1 MPTDVNPKRRFP
13 AEWEPHEGTW
23 FSWPQNRDTWPTGLP
38 ETEQALAEA
47 VRALAS
53 GETVWLNCLD
63 HAHVRHVRNI
73 VGTDRNIVYPVI
85 PTNDA
90 WCRDHGA
97 TFVYD
102 GEDRVALD
110 WHYNAWGGKYP
121 PFDLD
126 QQVAARMAAMTGAR
140 CVSVDVTLEGGALE
154 TDGRGTL
161 LTTASCVL
169 NPNRN
174 PGLDQDGAESL
185 FREYLGVERIV
196 WLEGELAG
204 DDTDGHIDNLV
215 RFTDPDTLVY
225 PVVAEQDVH
234 FKGFE
239 RNRELLEANFHDDI
253 RLIALPHPDPVWH
266 EGVRLPA
273 SYMNFYIG
281 NSVVVV
287 PVYGCPADEEVC
299 STLGILFPD
308 RTVVPIRCTEVIR
321 GLGALHC
328 LSQQVPRNHPS
339 TT

>member
-1 MPTDVNPKRRFP
+1 MPTEPTSKRRFP
-13 AEWEPHEGTW
+13 AEWERHEGTW
-23 FSWPQNRDTWPTGLP
+23 FSWPQNRETWPTGLP
-38 ETEQALAEA
+38 ETERALAEA
-47 VRALAS
+47 VRALAG
-53 GETVWLNCLD
+53 GEQVWLNCLD
-63 HAHVRHVRNI
+63 DDHVRHVRNI
-73 VGTDRNIVYPVI
+73 VGTDTNISFPVI

-97 TFVYD
+97 TFVFE
-102 GEDRVALD
+102 GTERIALD

-126 QQVAARMAAMTGAR
+126 QKVAGRMATMTGAR
-140 CVSVDVTLEGGALE
+140 HVTVDVTLEGGALE
-154 TDGRGTL
+154 TDGCGTL

-169 NPNRN
+169 NQNRN
-174 PGLDQDGAESL
+174 PGLDLHGAESL
-185 FREYLGVERIV
+185 LKEQLGVDRIV
-196 WLEGELAG
+196 WLEGELVG

-215 RFTDPDTLVY
+215 RFTDRKTIVY
-225 PVVAEQDVH
+225 PVVPEGDVH
-234 FKGFE
+234 FTGFT

-273 SYMNFYIG
+273 SYMNFYVG
-281 NSVVVV
+281 NTVVVV

-299 STLGILFPD
+299 ASLDALFPD

-328 LSQQVPRNHPS
+328 LSQQVPSKNLS

>member
-1 MPTDVNPKRRFP
+1 MPTEPNPKRRFP

-23 FSWPQNRDTWPTGLP
+23 FSWPQNRDTWPSGLP

-47 VRALAS
+47 VRALAG
-53 GETVWLNCLD
+53 GEQVWLNCLD
-63 HAHVRHVRNI
+63 DAHVRHVRNI
-73 VGTDRNIVYPVI
+73 VGTDRNISFPVI

-97 TFVYD
+97 TFIFE
-102 GEDRVALD
+102 GKDRVALD

-126 QQVAARMAAMTGAR
+126 QQVAAQMAALTGAR
-140 CVSVDVTLEGGALE
+140 HVTVNVTLEGGALE

-174 PGLDQDGAESL
+174 PGLDREGAEAL
-185 FREYLGVERIV
+185 FREYLGTERVV
-196 WLEGELAG
+196 WLEGELVG

-215 RFTDPDTLVY
+215 RFTDAETLVY
-225 PVVAEQDVH
+225 PVVAEDDVH

-299 STLGILFPD
+299 LTLGTLFPD
-308 RTVVPIRCTEVIR
+308 RTVVSIRCTEVIR

-328 LSQQVPRNHPS
+328 LSQQVPRIHPS

>member
-1 MPTDVNPKRRFP
+1 MPTEATPKRRFP

-38 ETEQALAEA
+38 ETERALAEA
-47 VRALAS
+47 VRALAD

-63 HAHVRHVRNI
+63 RAHARHVRDV
-73 VGTDRNIVYPVI
+73 VGTDRNIVYPII

-97 TFVYD
+97 TFVYEDD
-102 GEDRVALD
+102 GRVALD

-126 QQVAARMAAMTGAR
+126 QKVAARMAELTGAR
-140 CVSVDVTLEGGALE
+140 LQPVDVTLEGGALE
-154 TDGRGTL
+154 TDGLGTL

-174 PGLDQDGAESL
+174 PGLDRATAEAL
-185 FREYLGVERIV
+185 FKEHLGVHRVI
-196 WLEGELAG
+196 WLEGELIG

-215 RFTDPDTLVY
+215 RFTDPKTIVY
-225 PVVAEQDVH
+225 PVVDEKDVH
-234 FKGFE
+234 FTGFE
-239 RNRELLEANFHDDI
+239 RNRELLEINILEDN

-287 PVYGCPADEEVC
+287 PVYDCEADEEVC
-299 STLGILFPD
+299 STLGTLFPD
-308 RTVVPIRCTEVIR
+308 RSIVPIRCTEVIR